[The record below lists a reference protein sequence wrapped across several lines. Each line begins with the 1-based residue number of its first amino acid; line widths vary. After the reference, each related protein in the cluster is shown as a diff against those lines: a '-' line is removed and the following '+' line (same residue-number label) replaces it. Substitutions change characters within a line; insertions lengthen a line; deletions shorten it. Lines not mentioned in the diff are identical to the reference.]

1 MVMLMKNKVLI
12 TLIVPT
18 LMETYDV
25 YIPVNERISKI
36 KELVINSISEFTEN
50 EFDKSKEYNLINA
63 KTGTIYKNSEIVR
76 DTDITNS
83 TKILIN

>member
-1 MVMLMKNKVLI
+1 MKNKVLI

-50 EFDKSKEYNLINA
+50 GFDKSKEYNLINA